1 MLCLGTTV
9 WHLGWDVGGHSEEG
23 DAWSIWT
30 KETSGGQWET
40 CSLFIGALGGGTGSL
55 KYFGNS

>member
-1 MLCLGTTV
+1 MLCLGTMV
-9 WHLGWDVGGHSEEG
+9 WHLGWDVGGHSKG
-23 DAWSIWT
+23 NAWSVWT

-40 CSLFIGALGGGTGSL
+40 CSLFLGALDGDTGSL